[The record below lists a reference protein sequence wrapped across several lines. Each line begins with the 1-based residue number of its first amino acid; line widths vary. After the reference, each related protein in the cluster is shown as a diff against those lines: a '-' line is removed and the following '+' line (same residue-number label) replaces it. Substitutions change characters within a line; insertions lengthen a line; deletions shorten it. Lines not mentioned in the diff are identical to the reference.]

1 MSSLQVPV
9 SDSDHTLGPANAGLV
24 LVEYGDY
31 QCPYCGVAHG
41 VVQQIRHEL
50 GDAVRV
56 VFRNFPLT
64 NAHPQALP
72 AAMVAEYAGQHGK
85 FWQAHD
91 ALYDNQQQL
100 GPAFYTQLLETLQLP
115 LQGLE
120 EALQN
125 NTFGARIRQDMQSGE
140 RSGVDGTPAFF
151 LNGQRFNVRQSY
163 DELFAH
169 LAQLV
174 RARR

>member
-1 MSSLQVPV
+1 MSALQVPV
-9 SDSDHTLGPANAGLV
+9 SSSDHTLGPADAAVV

-50 GDAVRV
+50 GDRVRV
-56 VFRNFPLT
+56 VFRNYPLMD
-64 NAHPQALP
+64 AHPQALP

-100 GPAFYTQLLETLQLP
+100 GPAFYSQLLQTLQVP

-120 EALQN
+120 DALQN
-125 NTFGARIRQDMQSGE
+125 NSFGARIRQDMQSGE

-151 LNGQRFNVRQSY
+151 LNGQRFHIQQSY
-163 DELFAH
+163 DELFAQVAR
-169 LAQLV
+169 LA
-174 RARR
+174 RAPR